1 MRLIDA
7 DAFIKEQCNSCD
19 GACEALPC
27 DCLNCDSDCRC
38 DMIQDLQAAPTISPD
53 EVRGVGE
60 WAHLGGD
67 EWCCS
72 ECGHVITTEGSWEH
86 PLEVGAKHCENCG
99 ARMAEVSED
108 GD

>member
-1 MRLIDA
+1 MLRYIDA
-7 DAFIKEQCNSCD
+7 DALKNRLEGWPSEFFDYDELIPLIDEQ
-19 GACEALPC
+19 
-27 DCLNCDSDCRC
+27 
-38 DMIQDLQAAPTISPD
+38 PTISPD
-53 EVRGVGE
+53 ELRGVGK

-99 ARMAEVSED
+99 AKMEVSED
-108 GD
+108 A